1 VSSSTTDQALVDVK
15 MPQMGTSMTEGTVIA
30 WLKGVGDEVAV
41 DESICEISTD
51 KIDTEC
57 PSPVA
62 GTLVEILAEVEETVE
77 VGTVLARISLAGG
90 APAPAAPAA
99 PADAAAQPAAPA
111 AAAANEHDGLAA
123 RPDDL
128 RRYSPLVRRIAAD
141 HGVDLTQVPGTGRGD
156 RVTKKDLLAWLEQG
170 AGERAEPPLHS
181 DSPYRPDPEPAANGG
196 APGVA
201 PAQAAIAPPTDL
213 DQLGGISEPLS
224 RIRRSI
230 GGAMLRSQQTTATC
244 HTMVECDFSGV
255 ERGRR
260 ELGVTALPLVARAV
274 IDVIRR
280 FPDLNATLDGDTVT
294 RFGERVHLGI
304 AVSLGEDGLIVP
316 VIHDAQE
323 LSAEGIAARIKDL
336 ARRARSKQLAPDDV
350 AGASFTITS
359 PGAFG
364 ATIATPVIN
373 APQVGILDMEAIIKR
388 PVVVTDDDGQD
399 SIAIRPMC
407 NFVLGWDHRA
417 MDGVYAA
424 QFLSALRNA
433 VE

>member
-1 VSSSTTDQALVDVK
+1 MSSSTTDQALVDVK

>member
-1 VSSSTTDQALVDVK
+1 VSSSTTDQGLVDVT
-15 MPQMGTSMTEGTVIA
+15 MPAMGTSMSEGTIIA
-30 WLKGVGDEVAV
+30 WLKAVGDEVAA

-57 PSPVA
+57 PSPAA

-77 VGTVLARISLAGG
+77 VGAVLARISTAGG
-90 APAPAAPAA
+90 SPIVPVATPEPSSTETSG
-99 PADAAAQPAAPA
+99 DSSKD
-111 AAAANEHDGLAA
+111 N
-123 RPDDL
+123 

-141 HGVDLTQVPGTGRGD
+141 HDVDLTKVPATGRGG
-156 RVTKKDLLAWLEQG
+156 RVTKKDLLAWIEEG
-170 AGERAEPPLHS
+170 GNGSAPEPTLHS
-181 DSPYRPDPEPAANGG
+181 DSPYRPDPPAPTPTPTPAPPAAV
-196 APGVA
+196 P
-201 PAQAAIAPPTDL
+201 D
-213 DQLGGISEPLS
+213 DLGGVSESLS

-244 HTMVECDFSGV
+244 HTVVECDFSGV
-255 ERGRR
+255 ERRRR

-280 FPDLNATLDGDTVT
+280 FPDLNATLDGETVT

-316 VIHDAQE
+316 VIHDAQD

-336 ARRARSKQLAPDDV
+336 ARRARSKQLQPDDV

-373 APQVGILDMEAIIKR
+373 APQVGILDMEAIVKR

-399 SIAIRPMC
+399 SIAIRPMA

-424 QFLSALRNA
+424 QFLSALRDA

>member
-1 VSSSTTDQALVDVK
+1 VSSSTTEQALVDVT
-15 MPQMGTSMTEGTVIA
+15 MPAMGTSMTEGTIIA
-30 WLKGVGDEVAV
+30 WLKAVGDEVAA
-41 DESICEISTD
+41 DETICEISTD

-57 PSPVA
+57 PSPAA

-77 VGTVLARISLAGG
+77 VGAVLARISLAGG
-90 APAPAAPAA
+90 APAPAVPAA
-99 PADAAAQPAAPA
+99 PAPAPSAAPPA
-111 AAAANEHDGLAA
+111 PDANGDDGLAS
-123 RPDDL
+123 RPDDS
-128 RRYSPLVRRIAAD
+128 RRYSPLVRRIAAE
-141 HGVDLTQVPGTGRGD
+141 HGIDLTKVPSTGRGG
-156 RVTKKDLLAWLEQG
+156 RVTKKDVLAWIEQG
-170 AGERAEPPLHS
+170 GNGSAPEPPLHS
-181 DSPYRPDPEPAANGG
+181 DSPYRPDPPAPAAET
-196 APGVA
+196 P
-201 PAQAAIAPPTDL
+201 PIAAVPD
-213 DQLGGISEPLS
+213 DLGGVSESLS

-244 HTMVECDFSGV
+244 HTVVECDFSGV
-255 ERGRR
+255 ERRRR

-274 IDVIRR
+274 VDVIRR
-280 FPDLNATLDGDTVT
+280 FPDLNATLDGETVT

-316 VIHDAQE
+316 VIHDAQD

-336 ARRARSKQLAPDDV
+336 ARRARSKQLQPDDV

-373 APQVGILDMEAIIKR
+373 APQVGILDLEAIIKR

-399 SIAIRPMC
+399 SIAIRPMA

-417 MDGVYAA
+417 IDGVYAA
-424 QFLSALRNA
+424 QFLSALRDA

>member
-1 VSSSTTDQALVDVK
+1 MSSSTTDQGLVDVT
-15 MPQMGTSMTEGTVIA
+15 MPQMGTSMSEGTIIA
-30 WLKGVGDEVAV
+30 WLKAVGDEVAA

-57 PSPVA
+57 PSPAA

-77 VGTVLARISLAGG
+77 VGAVLARISVAGG
-90 APAPAAPAA
+90 APALAA
-99 PADAAAQPAAPA
+99 PADSGAEPA
-111 AAAANEHDGLAA
+111 AAPPPEPAANGADGLAP
-123 RPDDL
+123 RPADS
-128 RRYSPLVRRIAAD
+128 RRYSPLVRRIAAE
-141 HGVDLTQVPGTGRGD
+141 HGVDLTRVPGTGRGD

-170 AGERAEPPLHS
+170 GGAAAEPPLHS
-181 DSPYRPDPEPAANGG
+181 DSPYRPDPEPAVDG
-196 APGVA
+196 AA
-201 PAQAAIAPPTDL
+201 TPAASAPPTDL
-213 DQLGGISEPLS
+213 DQLGGVSESLS

-244 HTMVECDFSGV
+244 HTVVECDFSGV
-255 ERGRR
+255 ERRRR
-260 ELGVTALPLVARAV
+260 ELGVTALPLVARAT

-304 AVSLGEDGLIVP
+304 AVSLGEEGLIVP
-316 VIHDAQE
+316 VIHDAQD
-323 LSAEGIAARIKDL
+323 LSAEGIAARIRDL
-336 ARRARSKQLAPDDV
+336 ARRARSKQLQPDDV

-373 APQVGILDMEAIIKR
+373 APQVGILDMEAIVKR
-388 PVVVTDDDGQD
+388 PVVVTDENGQD
-399 SIAIRPMC
+399 SIAIRPMA

-424 QFLSALRNA
+424 QFLGALRDA

>member
-1 VSSSTTDQALVDVK
+1 MSSSTTDQGLVDVT
-15 MPQMGTSMTEGTVIA
+15 MPAMGTSMSEGTIIA
-30 WLKGVGDEVAV
+30 WLKAVGDEVAA

-57 PSPVA
+57 PSPAA

-77 VGTVLARISLAGG
+77 VGAVLARISTTGG
-90 APAPAAPAA
+90 APAPAAGAAPTATPASPAA
-99 PADAAAQPAAPA
+99 
-111 AAAANEHDGLAA
+111 NGKEGRAA
-123 RPDDL
+123 RPDDS
-128 RRYSPLVRRIAAD
+128 RRYSPLVRRIAAE

-170 AGERAEPPLHS
+170 GGAAEPPLHS
-181 DSPYRPDPEPAANGG
+181 DSPYRPDPEPAANGS
-196 APGVA
+196 AASAA
-201 PAQAAIAPPTDL
+201 PAQAPPAPPTDL
-213 DQLGGISEPLS
+213 DQLGGVSESLS

-244 HTMVECDFSGV
+244 HTVVECDFSGV
-255 ERGRR
+255 ERRRR

-280 FPDLNATLDGDTVT
+280 FPDLNATLDGETVT

-316 VIHDAQE
+316 VIHDAQD

-336 ARRARSKQLAPDDV
+336 ARRARSKQLQPDDV

-399 SIAIRPMC
+399 SIAIRPMA

-424 QFLSALRNA
+424 QFLSALRDA

>member
-1 VSSSTTDQALVDVK
+1 MSSSTTDQGLVDVT
-15 MPQMGTSMTEGTVIA
+15 MPQMGTSMSEGTIIA
-30 WLKGVGDEVAV
+30 WLKAVGDEVAA

-57 PSPVA
+57 PSPAA

-77 VGTVLARISLAGG
+77 VGAVLARISVAGG
-90 APAPAAPAA
+90 APALAA
-99 PADAAAQPAAPA
+99 PADSGAEPA
-111 AAAANEHDGLAA
+111 AAPPPEPAANGADGLAP
-123 RPDDL
+123 RPADS
-128 RRYSPLVRRIAAD
+128 RRYSPLVRRIAAE
-141 HGVDLTQVPGTGRGD
+141 HGVDLTRVPGTGRGD

-170 AGERAEPPLHS
+170 GGAAAEPPLHS
-181 DSPYRPDPEPAANGG
+181 DSPYRPDPEPAVDG
-196 APGVA
+196 AA
-201 PAQAAIAPPTDL
+201 TPAASAPPTDL
-213 DQLGGISEPLS
+213 DQLGGVSESLS

-230 GGAMLRSQQTTATC
+230 GGEMLRSQQTTATC
-244 HTMVECDFSGV
+244 HTVVECDFSGV
-255 ERGRR
+255 ERRRR
-260 ELGVTALPLVARAV
+260 ELGVTALPLVARAT

-304 AVSLGEDGLIVP
+304 AVSLGEEGLIVP
-316 VIHDAQE
+316 VIHDAQD
-323 LSAEGIAARIKDL
+323 LSAEGIAARIRDL
-336 ARRARSKQLAPDDV
+336 ARRARSKQLQPDDV

-373 APQVGILDMEAIIKR
+373 APQVGILDMEAIVKR
-388 PVVVTDDDGQD
+388 PVVVTDENGQD
-399 SIAIRPMC
+399 SIAIRPMA

-424 QFLSALRNA
+424 QFLGALRDA